1 MFIFCAVA
9 VAVDVVVVVGHK
21 SILIMSG
28 RNVLNEKYTNA
39 VVVAVDVAHLSLLI
53 ICSFPISP

>member
-1 MFIFCAVA
+1 MFIFCA
-9 VAVDVVVVVGHK
+9 VAVDVVVVVAHK
-21 SILIMSG
+21 SILIVSG

-39 VVVAVDVAHLSLLI
+39 VVVAVDVAHFSLLI

>member
-1 MFIFCAVA
+1 MFIFCDVT

-28 RNVLNEKYTNA
+28 RNVLNEKYINA
-39 VVVAVDVAHLSLLI
+39 IVVAADVAHLSLLI
-53 ICSFPISP
+53 IFSFPISP